1 MRNLA
6 YGLLLLGL
14 AACGPSVPPALNGY
28 VEAEPVRL
36 SSPVAGRLVMLAV
49 NRGDQVKAGQNLF
62 RLEADNEQA
71 AVDEANARLQQAQAQ
86 AEDLASGKRPDELA
100 AIEASLRAARTAL
113 AQDERDLQRQRKLA
127 KDGFV
132 APSSLDAFQSKRDAA
147 AAQVAEAEAQL
158 RAARLAARDQ
168 ARQAAKAG
176 ANAASAQLSQRQW
189 SLNQKLGVA
198 PLAAQVED
206 SYYRVGEWVPAGSPV
221 LSLLAPAAVKARFW
235 VAEADLP
242 KAQPGSQVT
251 LRCDGCGAPMPATI
265 RFLARNAEYTPPL
278 IYSRDNRAKLVWM
291 AEALPSAAD
300 AARLR
305 PGQPLDVTLG
315 SGS

>member
-1 MRNLA
+1 MSKWALA
-6 YGLLLLGL
+6 GLTLCL
-14 AACGPSVPPALNGY
+14 AACGKSAAPPLNGY

-36 SSPVAGRLVMLAV
+36 SSPVAGRLVALTV
-49 NRGDQVKAGQNLF
+49 SRGDVVKPGQTLF
-62 RLEADNEQA
+62 RLETDNEQA
-71 AVDEANARLQQAQAQ
+71 AVNEANARLQQAQAQ

-176 ANAASAQLSQRQW
+176 AHAASAQLSQRQW
-189 SLNQKLGVA
+189 NLNQKLGMA

-206 SYYRVGEWVPAGSPV
+206 SYYRIGEWVPAGSPV
-221 LSLLAPAAVKARFW
+221 LSLLAPGAVKARFW

-242 KAQPGSQVT
+242 KAQPGSQVS

-291 AEALPSAAD
+291 AEAVPSAAD

-315 SGS
+315 GGS

>member
-1 MRNLA
+1 MSPAYQPRLLCLGTATDAYQPIERKLGITRALIEVLA
-6 YGLLLLGL
+6 EFRHPFSLITK
-14 AACGPSVPPALNGY
+14 S
-28 VEAEPVRL
+28 
-36 SSPVAGRLVMLAV
+36 AGV
-49 NRGDQVKAGQNLF
+49 
-62 RLEADNEQA
+62 
-71 AVDEANARLQQAQAQ
+71 
-86 AEDLASGKRPDELA
+86 
-100 AIEASLRAARTAL
+100 
-113 AQDERDLQRQRKLA
+113 ERDLDL
-127 KDGFV
+127 
-132 APSSLDAFQSKRDAA
+132 L
-147 AAQVAEAEAQL
+147 
-158 RAARLAARDQ
+158 
-168 ARQAAKAG
+168 
-176 ANAASAQLSQRQW
+176 
-189 SLNQKLGVA
+189 A

>member
-1 MRNLA
+1 MRNLV
-6 YGLLLLGL
+6 YGLILLGL
-14 AACGPSVPPALNGY
+14 AACSPSAPPLLNGY

-36 SSPVAGRLVMLAV
+36 SSPVAGRLVALTV
-49 NRGDQVKAGQNLF
+49 NRGDQVKAGQHLF
-62 RLEADNEQA
+62 RLEADNEKA

-100 AIEASLRAARTAL
+100 AIEASLRAARTTL
-113 AQDERDLQRQRKLA
+113 AQDERDLQRQRMLA

-132 APSSLDAFQSKRDAA
+132 APSSLDAFQTKRDAA

-168 ARQAAKAG
+168 ARLAAKAG

-189 SLNQKLGVA
+189 NLNQKQGVA

-206 SYYRVGEWVPAGSPV
+206 SYYRIGEWVPAGSPV
-221 LSLLAPAAVKARFW
+221 LSLLAPGAVKARFW

-242 KAQPGSQVT
+242 RAQPGSKVT

-291 AEALPSAAD
+291 AEAVPSAAD